1 MIDFFVRL
9 KDSLNELSIVAIC
22 LLLGMTVLWLNQRSI
37 VKACRSTPACYA
49 KIIPVYDGDVSDR
62 TAGWRGP

>member
-1 MIDFFVRL
+1 MIDFFVRF
-9 KDSLNELSIVAIC
+9 KNSLNELSIVAIC
-22 LLLGMTVLWLNQRSI
+22 LLFGMTVLWINQRPI

-49 KIIPVYDGDVSDR
+49 KIIPMYDGDVSDR